1 MRLSQLSGKEIID
14 LENGERMGMV
24 GQTDLLINE
33 LTGTIESM
41 VLPASTFLGMGK
53 KREEIV
59 IPWHSIRKI
68 GPEMMIIE
76 MRQRGRVRERD

>member
-14 LENGERMGMV
+14 LENGERMGLV
-24 GQTDLLINE
+24 GQADLVISE
-33 LTGTIESM
+33 HTGMIESM
-41 VLPASTFLGMGK
+41 ILPTSSFLGMGK

-59 IPWHSIRKI
+59 IPWDAIRKI

-76 MRQRGRVRERD
+76 LRQRGYVGE

>member
-24 GQTDLLINE
+24 GQADLLINE
-33 LTGTIESM
+33 HTGTIESM
-41 VLPASTFLGMGK
+41 ILPSSSFLGLGK
-53 KREEIV
+53 KRDEIV
-59 IPWHSIRKI
+59 IPWQSIRKV

-76 MRQRGRVRERD
+76 LRQRERVRE

>member
-24 GQTDLLINE
+24 GQADLVINE
-33 LTGTIESM
+33 NSGLIESM
-41 VLPASTFLGMGK
+41 ILPSTSFLGISK
-53 KREEIV
+53 KREEII
-59 IPWHSIRKI
+59 IPWHAIRKV

-76 MRQRGRVRERD
+76 LRQRGTASE

>member
-24 GQTDLLINE
+24 GQADLIINE
-33 LTGTIESM
+33 LSGVIESM
-41 VLPASTFLGMGK
+41 ILPASSFLGMGK
-53 KREEIV
+53 KREEV
-59 IPWHSIRKI
+59 LIPWQSIRKI

-76 MRQRGRVRERD
+76 LRQRGRVRE